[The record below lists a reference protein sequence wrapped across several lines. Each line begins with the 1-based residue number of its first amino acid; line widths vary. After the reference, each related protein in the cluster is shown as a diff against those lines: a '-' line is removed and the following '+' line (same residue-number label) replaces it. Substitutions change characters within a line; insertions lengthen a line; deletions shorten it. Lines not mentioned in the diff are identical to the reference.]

1 MESRVRLRT
10 ASREERQL
18 AILWGAAAI
27 SSVVLRPVWI
37 AIAPHLGSCTF
48 RNLTGIPCPS
58 CGTTR
63 TALALLNF
71 DFFGALTVNPLATI
85 VAVAFIIGGGLA
97 LIWVLVRGPVPTLK
111 LSWSRRWTGA
121 VVGVVLINWTY
132 LILTD

>member
-1 MESRVRLRT
+1 MLRSRIRPATRD
-10 ASREERQL
+10 ERQL

-37 AIAPHLGSCTF
+37 AIAPYLGSCTF

-63 TALALLNF
+63 TALALLDF
-71 DFFGALTVNPLATI
+71 DIGSALTVNPLATI

-111 LSWSRRWTGA
+111 LSWSRRFTGA
-121 VVGVVLINWTY
+121 VVGIVLINCIY